1 MDKPTMRYCLKL
13 DKAKYYHRIDPV
25 TMAKIISRK
34 IKDRRIAK
42 LIKNIAASVTHRQ
55 EDGNNG

>member
-25 TMAKIISRK
+25 TMAKIIGRK
-34 IKDRRIAK
+34 IKDRWLAQ
-42 LIKNIAASVTHRQ
+42 LIKNIAASVANRQ

>member
-1 MDKPTMRYCLKL
+1 MRYCLKL

-34 IKDRRIAK
+34 IKDRRLAQ

-55 EDGNNG
+55 EDGNND